1 MKTVTPARGSRVEE
15 VRQGLLA
22 DLLDGRLLV
31 GAKLVN
37 EQELATRFDVSRLTV
52 REAVSALVTA
62 GYLERRHGSGTYV
75 VGLPGP
81 RHALDATLSYTH
93 MIEEAGMKAGLEV
106 LSVESRPA
114 THEEARELG
123 LEAGEM
129 VRRLE
134 RLRTADRRPVI
145 YSVDVMPERYV
156 SAISNKSFS
165 RSLYDV
171 LSSFDQPVLNAHA
184 VLVPVIADRRL
195 ATLLNVKVGGPLLQ
209 INEVDF
215 TRNAH
220 AIVLSWE
227 WHVPGV
233 FEMRVNRRP

>member
-1 MKTVTPARGSRVEE
+1 VRTKNPVRGSRVEE
-15 VRQGLLA
+15 VRQGLLS
-22 DLLDGRLLV
+22 DLIDGRLVV
-31 GAKLVN
+31 GTKLVN
-37 EQELATRFDVSRLTV
+37 EQELASRFDVSRLTV
-52 REAVSALVTA
+52 REAVSALATA

-93 MIEEAGMKAGLEV
+93 MIEEAGMKAGLQV

-114 THEEARELG
+114 TNEESRELG
-123 LEAGEM
+123 LKTGEM
-129 VRRLE
+129 VRCLE
-134 RLRTADRRPVI
+134 RLRTANRRPVI
-145 YSVDVMPERYV
+145 YSVDVMPELCV
-156 SAISNKSFS
+156 SAIPNRSFS

-171 LSSFDQPVLNAHA
+171 LSRFDHPVINAHA
-184 VLVPVIADRRL
+184 VLLPVTADRRL
-195 ATLLNVKVGGPLLQ
+195 AALLDVKVGAPLLQ

-215 TRNAH
+215 TRNAQ
-220 AIVLSWE
+220 AIVMSSE